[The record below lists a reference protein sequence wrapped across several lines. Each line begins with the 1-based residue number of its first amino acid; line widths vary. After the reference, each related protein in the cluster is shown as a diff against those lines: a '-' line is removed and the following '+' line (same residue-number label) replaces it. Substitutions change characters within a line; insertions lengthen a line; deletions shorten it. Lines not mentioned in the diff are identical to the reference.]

1 MQIDKVNIIPVLL
14 PFSDEFSH
22 SLRKGTSAK
31 NVIVEI
37 IADNGKITGYG
48 EGAPRSYVTG
58 ESQTSAARSVR
69 SFMQQNNFP
78 WKLNDVSQIWN
89 FIDSLPNGKDHN
101 AAICAVETALL
112 DALGKSQS
120 RPAIEYFS
128 KDFYVGT
135 VYYGAVIPLTDKQRT
150 ISLGRLIKN
159 KDINKLKLKMGKDYK
174 QNKESFEAVRQVFGE
189 DYDLKVDVNGVWNG
203 TMAHEHASLINNCK
217 VKVLEQPM
225 MPDDP
230 DLADFAGAMQSSGV
244 IMMADES
251 ACSLR
256 DVKKIFQEGYYEMIN
271 VRLSKCGGFRRSLK
285 LIDYLRTK
293 KILFQIGCHLGESG
307 ILSAAGRTLCLLC
320 RDAVY
325 YDGSYDEFLLK
336 ENITFENVSFG
347 LGGKAS
353 ALNGSGLGID
363 VNPQSLA
370 RLSEGLTALTVS
382 RS

>member
-1 MQIDKVNIIPVLL
+1 MQIDKVNILPVLL
-14 PFSDEFSH
+14 PFSGEFSH
-22 SLRKGTSAK
+22 SLRKRTSAK

-58 ESQTSAARSVR
+58 ESQTSAVRSVR

-78 WKLNDVSQIWN
+78 WRLNDVSQIWN

-150 ISLGRLIKN
+150 ISLARLIKN
-159 KDINKLKLKMGKDYK
+159 KNINKLKLKMGKDYK
-174 QNKESFEAVRQVFGE
+174 QNKESLEAVHQVFGE

-203 TMAHEHASLINNCK
+203 TMAHEHASLINSCK

-225 MPDDP
+225 MSDDP
-230 DLADFAGAMQSSGV
+230 DLADFAGAMQSFGV

-271 VRLSKCGGFRRSLK
+271 VRLSKCGGFRRALK

-353 ALNGSGLGID
+353 ALNGPGLGVD

-382 RS
+382 RP